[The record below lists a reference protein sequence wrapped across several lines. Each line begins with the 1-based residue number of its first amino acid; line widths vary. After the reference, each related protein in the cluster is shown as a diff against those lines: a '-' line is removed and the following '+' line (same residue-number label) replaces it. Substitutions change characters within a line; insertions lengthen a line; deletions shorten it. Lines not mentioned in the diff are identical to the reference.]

1 MDCYFRLDK
10 QFNVKMPFDGF
21 PYYKR
26 TGFHCTNWWP
36 GVILYYCDVFI
47 SRLALRKKCQQKF
60 IFVLTISTSLRASG
74 GRQTPSESVRKTVT
88 SQR

>member
-21 PYYKR
+21 PYYKH
-26 TGFHCTNWWP
+26 TVFIVQIGGLVLF
-36 GVILYYCDVFI
+36 VYYCDIFI

-88 SQR
+88 WQR